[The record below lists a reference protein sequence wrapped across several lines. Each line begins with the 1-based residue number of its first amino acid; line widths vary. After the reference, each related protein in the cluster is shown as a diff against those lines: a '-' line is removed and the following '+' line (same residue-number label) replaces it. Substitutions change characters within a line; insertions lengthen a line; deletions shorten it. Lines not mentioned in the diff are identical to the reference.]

1 MPERILRGRPASPG
15 VVLGPLV
22 RLPKVY
28 VDFIAPTVEHRDGDI
43 FFREQ
48 VDAGEEL
55 ARLEAAL
62 ERARQELANLAAGA
76 DAMGAEILEFQL
88 ALLDDP
94 ALIEEAL

>member
-1 MPERILRGRPASPG
+1 MPERILRGRAASPG

-28 VDFIAPTVEHRDGDI
+28 VDFVAPRVEHRGGNLVL
-43 FFREQ
+43 REK
-48 VDAGEEL
+48 VYPGEER

-94 ALIEEAL
+94 ALI